1 MVWGPMPSDCY
12 WLAASIVLES
22 MPFET
27 ILVVSKGNVISNLL
41 KVRLVFFFNYFSN
54 NSFSLYFLKV
64 YIG

>member
-1 MVWGPMPSDCY
+1 MPSDCY
-12 WLAASIVLES
+12 WLATSIVLES

-27 ILVVSKGNVISNLL
+27 KLAVSKGNVISNPL
-41 KVRLVFFFNYFSN
+41 KVRLVFFFLVIFSN